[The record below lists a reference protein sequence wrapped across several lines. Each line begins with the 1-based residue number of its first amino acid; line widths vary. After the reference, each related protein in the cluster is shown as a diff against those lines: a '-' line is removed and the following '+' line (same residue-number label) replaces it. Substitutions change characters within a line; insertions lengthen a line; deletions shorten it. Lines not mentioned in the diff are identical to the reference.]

1 MIDTLILSGIVGTIA
16 GIITGL
22 LPAIGPFLMMILAY
36 PALQGLSPT
45 DIVVF
50 YSTMLIASNF
60 SGSVTGILFGIP
72 GENNSVVSSEL
83 GFKLS
88 KRGHGSYALASTAW
102 GSWLAS
108 LAAVVAMLVMIEWFS
123 TTTFFYSSRTQA
135 LVLAIIYIIMLFT
148 RRGVWLVLI
157 GSLLATIGYNDFWGS
172 ATMLGVPSLANGI
185 NFLPVACAVT
195 LIPML
200 YRELINKKV
209 TPTRIKQFPS
219 TAYILRR
226 WWVQRWT
233 WARSLIS
240 GFVLGLLPGI
250 GTVVVGNA
258 SYVLEKKFSSSPSR
272 QLLSAESS
280 NNASAISSL
289 IPLVCFG
296 IPITLSEAILVN
308 LLAEKNSIISFTW
321 FQYVYAWNTT
331 RLEWVYLM
339 VALSATISL
348 FVCWQL
354 APKLGRMVMINNRW
368 LFWALTT
375 ILISTVIALGIQGGS
390 LLLDML
396 TMLCLI
402 PLGIYF
408 RNTNTQILLLAFL
421 LFDTSSTVFYNYY
434 QLMR

>member
-1 MIDTLILSGIVGTIA
+1 MIDSLILSGVVGTVA

-36 PALQGLSPT
+36 PILQGLPTT

-72 GENNSVVSSEL
+72 GENNSVVSSEV

-108 LAAVVAMLVMIEWFS
+108 ITTVILMLSMIEWFS
-123 TTTFFYSSRTQA
+123 NTTFFYSSRTQA

-148 RRGVWLVLI
+148 RHGVWLVLI
-157 GSLLATIGYNDFWGS
+157 GSLLAAIGYNDQWGS
-172 ATMLGVPSLANGI
+172 STMFGISALANGI
-185 NFLPVACAVT
+185 NFLPVACAIT

-200 YRELINKKV
+200 YRELLNKTI
-209 TPTRIKQFPS
+209 TPTGVKQFPS
-219 TAYILRR
+219 VSYVLMR
-226 WWVQRWT
+226 WWIQRWT
-233 WARSLIS
+233 WVRSLAS
-240 GFVLGLLPGI
+240 GFFLGLLPGI
-250 GTVVVGNA
+250 GTVIVGNV
-258 SYVLEKKFSSSPSR
+258 SYVLEKKFSSSPTK

-308 LLAEKNSIISFTW
+308 LLAEKNAIISFTW
-321 FQYVYAWNTT
+321 FQHIYAWGMT
-331 RLEWVYLM
+331 RLEWTYFMIV
-339 VALSATISL
+339 VSATISL
-348 FVCWQL
+348 FVCWKL
-354 APKLGRMVMINNRW
+354 APKLSRLVMINNQW
-368 LFWALTT
+368 LFWILTS
-375 ILISTVIALGIQGGS
+375 ILMSTVIALGLQNGS
-390 LLLDML
+390 LLLDLL
-396 TMLCLI
+396 TILFLI

-408 RNTNTQILLLAFL
+408 RHTNTQILLLAFL

-434 QLMR
+434 QLLR